1 MIGSS
6 IYAVIK
12 IPVVAS
18 TSNRI
23 KNSELTL
30 KRPFIQFEVQVF
42 NLPVVAYVS
51 NSVSEVHQH
60 LFLQAE
66 SVSHR

>member
-12 IPVVAS
+12 IPVVAL

-42 NLPVVAYVS
+42 NLPVVADVS
-51 NSVSEVHQH
+51 NSANEVHQH
-60 LFLQAE
+60 LFLQEE
-66 SVSHR
+66 SVNHR

>member
-12 IPVVAS
+12 PPVVDLRR
-18 TSNRI
+18 NRI

-42 NLPVVAYVS
+42 NLPVVADVS
-51 NSVSEVHQH
+51 DSANEVHQH

-66 SVSHR
+66 GVSHR